1 MTSYLLHW
9 FIAIV
14 DIAIVSFLIYQ
25 VILLIRGTRAVQVLL
40 GLSFLFGTFILS
52 ERLGLVTL
60 HWILNNFLSSLVLVV
75 IILFQQDIRRGLA
88 RFGKTPFFSRGG
100 GIEQTQNVE
109 DIVKACVSLCSRR
122 IGGLIVLEREMG
134 LNEYLEIGTAL
145 DAKISREIII
155 SIFQPTSPLHDG
167 AIIIQKGRITAGGCF
182 LPLSGSPDVDRDFGT
197 RHRAAIGL
205 TEETD
210 AVVIVISEEG
220 GSLSLVI
227 GGRINRDLDANALRQ
242 ILQGIFLSKKKEVA
256 EDHA

>member
-1 MTSYLLHW
+1 MTQYLFHW
-9 FIAIV
+9 VVAIV
-14 DIAIVSFLIYQ
+14 DVVIVSFLIYQ
-25 VILLIRGTRAVQVLL
+25 ILLLIRGTRAVQVLL
-40 GLSFLFGTFILS
+40 GLVFLFGTFILS
-52 ERLGLVTL
+52 ERLGLMTL

-100 GIEQTQNVE
+100 AIEEIGHIE

-122 IGGLIVLEREMG
+122 IGGLIVLEREIG

-145 DAKISREIII
+145 DAKVSREVIV

-167 AIIIQKGRITAGGCF
+167 AIIIQRGRITAAGCF
-182 LPLSGSPDVDRDFGT
+182 LPLSGSPDVDRDLGT

-220 GSLSLVI
+220 GSISLVT
-227 GGRINRDLDANALRQ
+227 GGKITRDLDANSLRQ
-242 ILQGIFLSKKKEVA
+242 ILQGLFLGKKREVA
-256 EDHA
+256 